1 MGIILMSDYI
11 SLLQKAIDQ
20 RKVLTIKTI
29 NGKPFLYSKGKY
41 VSPASKEQVQFL
53 SDKQQLILLQWTLK
67 NLTRLLPAA
76 KLLSELSKTE
86 NKS

>member
-11 SLLQKAIDQ
+11 SLLQKAIYQ
-20 RKVLTIKTI
+20 RKGLTIKTI
-29 NGKPFLYSKGKY
+29 NKPFLYSKGKY